1 MAAVADN
8 ATLYTEQLVDGLRP
22 FNNEYY
28 KLSQFFGADYAIGPM
43 CAMFSELATV
53 TGGGGAG
60 DTVDLMKLPNGTY
73 ILGGWIYTEDAL
85 IADTNSADLGVIYED
100 GDGTDDADCL
110 AEDLDVFDGADTGGS
125 PAVPAGSIH
134 LLPNAVSTTP
144 YKVDGG
150 VGTVR
155 LTSVGAAFAAD
166 KDIKI
171 CLFVVFP
178 A

>member
-110 AEDLDVFDGADTGGS
+110 AEDDVDYLCTGARHC
-125 PAVPAGSIH
+125 SIPC
-134 LLPNAVSTTP
+134 LLPPQRYYVKVYRPDGLPSTCSS
-144 YKVDGG
+144 YQL
-150 VGTVR
+150 R
-155 LTSVGAAFAAD
+155 FANSY
-166 KDIKI
+166 
-171 CLFVVFP
+171 
-178 A
+178 